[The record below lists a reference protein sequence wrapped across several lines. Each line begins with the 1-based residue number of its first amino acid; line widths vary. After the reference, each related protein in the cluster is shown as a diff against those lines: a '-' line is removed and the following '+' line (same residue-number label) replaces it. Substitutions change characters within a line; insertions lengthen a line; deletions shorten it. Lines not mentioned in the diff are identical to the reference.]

1 MRHEQQTEFMEKGP
15 ASVVGDMPDLTD
27 DLDLVRTIAKA
38 GDGRKAEDIV
48 GLQVAQISTLTSF
61 MVFLSGN
68 SRPQNQA
75 IVAAIMEEVEEKFG
89 IIRNPQGT
97 ADSGW
102 MVLDYGSVMVHV
114 MTPKSRLFYNVEG
127 QWREGGIE
135 VDLADVLLPNT
146 PDFAWPIWKGC
157 QKQKIHFGVRRCD
170 AGV

>member
-1 MRHEQQTEFMEKGP
+1 MSPLRIFLALILGVATAWVPSCSYPKRKVMALHDKARHEQQTEFMEKGP

-97 ADSGW
+97 AGNRRFW
-102 MVLDYGSVMVHV
+102 MDG
-114 MTPKSRLFYNVEG
+114 PRL
-127 QWREGGIE
+127 W
-135 VDLADVLLPNT
+135 
-146 PDFAWPIWKGC
+146 
-157 QKQKIHFGVRRCD
+157 
-170 AGV
+170 